1 MPYSSQHKVKSKSR
15 ILDSA
20 TELFCRY
27 GFDRVSI
34 SQVMKLAKLTHGAF
48 YTHFES
54 KEALYRETFREA
66 LKRSQASRLIKGP
79 YSIQNL
85 TNLVSGY
92 LNLRDLDMPDSPRP
106 EALLSNDIGSDN
118 VEVKKLYEESYFA
131 LLRLLENRLIALSR
145 LKSAPLRLNPEQ
157 ARDKSRAILASM
169 IGAIAIA
176 KSITVEQEREAI
188 LKAAQNQI
196 FGMLGLDE
204 TRIKKSPELTLG
216 HP

>member
-34 SQVMKLAKLTHGAF
+34 NQVMKLAKLTHGAF

-66 LKRSQASRLIKGP
+66 LRRSQASRLIQGP

-85 TNLVSGY
+85 TNLVYGY
-92 LNLRDLDMPDSPRP
+92 LNLRDMDMPGSPRP

-118 VEVKKLYEESYFA
+118 IEVKKLYEESYFS

-145 LKSAPLRLNPEQ
+145 LKTAPLRLKPEQ

-169 IGAIAIA
+169 IGAIAVA
-176 KSITVEQEREAI
+176 KSITVEQERAAI
-188 LKAAQNQI
+188 LKATQNQI

-204 TRIKKSPELTLG
+204 TRIKRSPELTLE

>member
-1 MPYSSQHKVKSKSR
+1 MPYSSEHKVKSKGR

-27 GFDRVSI
+27 GFDKVSI
-34 SQVMKLAKLTHGAF
+34 NQVMKLAKLTHGAF

-66 LKRSQASRLIKGP
+66 LNQSQASRLMKGP

-92 LNLRDLDMPDSPRP
+92 LNLRDLDQPDCPRP

-118 VEVKKLYEESYFA
+118 LEVKKLYEESYFS

-145 LKSAPLRLNPEQ
+145 LKTAPLRLKPEQ
-157 ARDKSRAILASM
+157 ARDKSRAILASK

-176 KSITVEQEREAI
+176 KSITVEKEREHI

-196 FGMLGLDE
+196 FSMLGLAE
-204 TRIKKSPELTLG
+204 TDIKKSSKLTLSNF
-216 HP
+216 

>member
-54 KEALYRETFREA
+54 KEALYRETFKEA
-66 LKRSQASRLIKGP
+66 LRSSQASRLIKGP

-92 LNLRDLDMPDSPRP
+92 LNLRDMDMPDSPRP

-118 VEVKKLYEESYFA
+118 VEVKKLYEESYFS
-131 LLRLLENRLIALSR
+131 LLRLLENRLIAL
-145 LKSAPLRLNPEQ
+145 LKTAPLRLKPGQ
-157 ARDKSRAILASM
+157 ARDKSRTILASM
-169 IGAIAIA
+169 IGAIAVA
-176 KSITVEQEREAI
+176 KSITVEHEREAI
-188 LKAAQNQI
+188 LRATQNQI

-204 TRIKKSPELTLG
+204 TMIKPSSELTLG
-216 HP
+216 H